1 MGLKL
6 SVLTLVKGRVKALEN
21 MIAGLLANSVFP
33 DELIIVLINE
43 SLRKLPQTP
52 FPVKQVLL
60 KHEHELPLA
69 AARNIAANNALGDLL
84 IFLDVDCIPAPDLV
98 ATFLSGA
105 VEGVLTNGEVRYLM
119 NGAVDQPDF
128 DMHLDRLSTVD
139 PVREGLKELPHELF
153 WSLNF
158 ACYKG
163 DFARIGGFDEFF
175 TGYGAEDTDF
185 AFTARKIA
193 IGMKSIPAL
202 AYHQY
207 HEQFSPP
214 LNHFGDIIQNARI
227 FFDKWQIWPM
237 EGWLKAFEKRK
248 LIKWTSHELKILKHP
263 SVIEIENALK
273 A

>member
-1 MGLKL
+1 MGLKV
-6 SVLTLVKGRVKALEN
+6 SVLTLVKGRAKALEN

-43 SLRKLPQTP
+43 CARILPKTP

-84 IFLDVDCIPAPDLV
+84 IFLDVDCIPAQDLV
-98 ATFLSGA
+98 ATYLSGA
-105 VEGVLTNGEVRYLM
+105 VRGMLTNGVVRYLM
-119 NGAVDQPDF
+119 RGAVDQREF
-128 DMHLDRLSTVD
+128 NLQLDKLSTVD
-139 PVREGLKELPHELF
+139 PVRDGLKELPHELF

-158 ACYKG
+158 ACYKL
-163 DFARIGGFDEFF
+163 DFARIGGFDESF

-193 IGMKSIPAL
+193 IGMNSIPAL

-214 LNHFGDIIQNARI
+214 LNHFEDIVQNAKI
-227 FFDKWQIWPM
+227 FFDKWRIWPM
-237 EGWLKAFEKRK
+237 EGWLNAFEKRT
-248 LIKWTSHELKILKHP
+248 LIQWNSNELKILKHP
-263 SVIEIENALK
+263 SSSEIANALK
-273 A
+273 V